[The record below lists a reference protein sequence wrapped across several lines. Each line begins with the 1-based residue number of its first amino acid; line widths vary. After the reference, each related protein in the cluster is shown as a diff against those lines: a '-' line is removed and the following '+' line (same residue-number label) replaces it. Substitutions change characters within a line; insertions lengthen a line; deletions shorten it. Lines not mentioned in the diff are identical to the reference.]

1 MTNLQVDI
9 NNSKWTQ
16 QVISIIYSF
25 IYVAII
31 IKEETEIM
39 NLRVGGLD
47 KSEQNN
53 VILIK
58 SIF

>member
-1 MTNLQVDI
+1 MDLAGYI
-9 NNSKWTQ
+9 YY
-16 QVISIIYSF
+16 YSF

-31 IKEETEIM
+31 IKEETAIISM
-39 NLRVGGLD
+39 RMGGLD

-58 SIF
+58 SIL